1 MTLARLLHGGA
12 NPDAAV
18 AHYQRALQLRKDVA
32 AVYNNLGLVSGAR
45 RDWNE
50 AYDYYQKGVEID
62 TNFAPAHNNHGLALK
77 GEGNWPEAV
86 RRFREAVRLDP
97 ELPTAHYN
105 LGEIRAYEGGLDEAI
120 GHYRRA
126 LNGFS
131 RFRDDQAVC
140 VSRPSS
146 TGRASGT
153 QGNSFASV
161 S

>member
-1 MTLARLLHGGA
+1 MANIDRTVSPHDSVDANGRGYPDDGRGDPCAVPRRSRGSGCPRRYGDAEEQRQTL
-12 NPDAAV
+12 DALMKA
-18 AHYQRALQLRKDVA
+18 
-32 AVYNNLGLVSGAR
+32 
-45 RDWNE
+45 
-50 AYDYYQKGVEID
+50 ID
-62 TNFAPAHNNHGLALK
+62 EEPLK
-77 GEGNWPEAV
+77 
-86 RRFREAVRLDP
+86 RSRLD
-97 ELPTAHYN
+97 
-105 LGEIRAYEGGLDEAI
+105 
-120 GHYRRA
+120 